1 MKDGSIS
8 VEQLSI
14 YIVTAI
20 CLCHTITHFSNKY
33 QNKFGLQNGSSMDP
47 TIHNRNGDI
56 ILVQYTPLILVI
68 KIFFILVYL
77 CHTITHWN
85 KTSKLDCCYERPW
98 SHDWIW
104 SDNKKEESPIWS
116 ILQSCEHQRELAGE
130 EPHLLSRMMNIM
142 NKYW

>member
-56 ILVQYTPLILVI
+56 ISVQYTPLILAI
-68 KIFFILVYL
+68 KIFSWYIYV
-77 CHTITHWN
+77 T
-85 KTSKLDCCYERPW
+85 
-98 SHDWIW
+98 
-104 SDNKKEESPIWS
+104 
-116 ILQSCEHQRELAGE
+116 
-130 EPHLLSRMMNIM
+130 LSRIETKHLNLIVAMNVHEVMIGSDLTIKKK
-142 NKYW
+142 NLPSDPFFKAVNIKES